1 MEEEKIVFQI
11 QENITESWHKRQE
24 SEEVQVSSE
33 IAILKSWS
41 GAAEATSTSTKERAE
56 FEKAITVQERK
67 NK

>member
-1 MEEEKIVFQI
+1 MEEEKIVFPI
-11 QENITESWHKRQE
+11 QENITKSWHKRQE
-24 SEEVQVSSE
+24 SEEVSFE